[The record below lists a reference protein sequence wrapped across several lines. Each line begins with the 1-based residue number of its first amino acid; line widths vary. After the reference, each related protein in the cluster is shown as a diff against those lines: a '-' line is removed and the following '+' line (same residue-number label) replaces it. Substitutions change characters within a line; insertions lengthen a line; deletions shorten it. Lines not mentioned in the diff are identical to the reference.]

1 RLEQKLDELRQQVS
15 LLQAQW
21 KAASDRYQAVVT
33 QHTTV
38 LAQIES
44 QQQLVDR
51 VQKELEES
59 LQSLQ
64 TQLEESGCAG
74 QAHYMSAKLTMDQL
88 KQLRTAVE
96 QYEQQRSRL
105 NNELELLQ
113 QGLAGKL
120 EYMEIESLQTQYESS
135 QQTFEQ
141 LLADEAEHKRCFAD
155 LQRFIERIQSYSG
168 QLQELEAQ
176 LSLLSDLFTTMKGD
190 NPLKLSFERYILIDY
205 LEQILVMANLRLS
218 KLSNGQ
224 FELRRSDRLETHG
237 KQSGLGLD
245 VYDAYTGQVRDV
257 KTLSGGEKFNAA
269 LCLALGMTDV
279 IQSHQ
284 GGVSIEMM
292 FIDEGFGSLDEES
305 LQKAIQTLVDLQ
317 RAGRMIGV
325 ISHVQE
331 LKNALPAC
339 LEVNKTAD
347 GYSKASFIIK

>member
-1 RLEQKLDELRQQVS
+1 QELVLLEQSLHKLELERDRLVTELQQVTIQQTTIEATIKQLAERVPEQLQDNRRLEQKLDELRQQVS

-64 TQLEESGCAG
+64 TQLEESGFAD

-88 KQLRTAVE
+88 KQLRTSVE
-96 QYEQQRSRL
+96 QYEQQLSRL

-113 QGLAGKL
+113 QELAGKL

-155 LQRFIERIQSYSG
+155 LQRFIDRIQSYSG

-218 KLSNGQ
+218 KLS
-224 FELRRSDRLETHG
+224 
-237 KQSGLGLD
+237 
-245 VYDAYTGQVRDV
+245 
-257 KTLSGGEKFNAA
+257 
-269 LCLALGMTDV
+269 
-279 IQSHQ
+279 
-284 GGVSIEMM
+284 
-292 FIDEGFGSLDEES
+292 
-305 LQKAIQTLVDLQ
+305 
-317 RAGRMIGV
+317 
-325 ISHVQE
+325 
-331 LKNALPAC
+331 
-339 LEVNKTAD
+339 
-347 GYSKASFIIK
+347 

>member
-1 RLEQKLDELRQQVS
+1 
-15 LLQAQW
+15 
-21 KAASDRYQAVVT
+21 
-33 QHTTV
+33 
-38 LAQIES
+38 
-44 QQQLVDR
+44 
-51 VQKELEES
+51 
-59 LQSLQ
+59 
-64 TQLEESGCAG
+64 
-74 QAHYMSAKLTMDQL
+74 
-88 KQLRTAVE
+88 
-96 QYEQQRSRL
+96 
-105 NNELELLQ
+105 
-113 QGLAGKL
+113 
-120 EYMEIESLQTQYESS
+120 
-135 QQTFEQ
+135 
-141 LLADEAEHKRCFAD
+141 
-155 LQRFIERIQSYSG
+155 
-168 QLQELEAQ
+168 
-176 LSLLSDLFTTMKGD
+176 
-190 NPLKLSFERYILIDY
+190 
-205 LEQILVMANLRLS
+205 MANLRLS